1 MQMVWKYHKTV
12 DKELKIRTS
21 NFEDLRKK
29 TEQLVSEQVT
39 FAVPQISVTID

>member
-1 MQMVWKYHKTV
+1 MVCWYHNKV
-12 DKELKIRTS
+12 GKELKIRTS

-29 TEQLVSEQVT
+29 TEQLVSEQVA